1 VLLLE
6 SRSFSTALRA
16 HALRLAPQSTGST
29 SSFSDD
35 AIRKEPGFVPNPPEH
50 LQAPFLHSLMTNT
63 QPTKL
68 DAAHFDAK
76 ARQWDENPVFRE
88 RGLKIAQAIR
98 KAVPLNRQMSALD
111 YGCGTGL
118 LSFPLKDELGAILL
132 ADSST
137 GMLDVVAGKI
147 AAQGVSNMAGVKLDL
162 LADPPPAQH
171 FDLIVTSMTLHH
183 VPDTEHIL
191 RVFHDLLNPGG
202 YLCIADLDQE
212 DGSFHG
218 IAVDVHHGFDRADLG
233 LRAEKAG
240 FAGVQFQT
248 VFSIAKERETGTR
261 DYPVFL
267 MTAHRATEK

>member
-1 VLLLE
+1 M
-6 SRSFSTALRA
+6 SY
-16 HALRLAPQSTGST
+16 
-29 SSFSDD
+29 
-35 AIRKEPGFVPNPPEH
+35 
-50 LQAPFLHSLMTNT
+50 T

-68 DAAHFDAK
+68 DAAHFDSK
-76 ARQWDENPVFRE
+76 ARQWDDNPLFQE

-98 KAVPLNRQMSALD
+98 QAVPLHRHMSALD

-132 ADSST
+132 ADSSS
-137 GMLDVVAGKI
+137 GMLDVVSEKI
-147 AAQGVSNMAGVKLDL
+147 AAHGVSNMTPAQLDL
-162 LADPPPAQH
+162 LIDPPPAQR

-191 RVFHDLLNPGG
+191 RIFHDLLNPGA

-218 IAVDVHHGFDRADLG
+218 PEVDVHHGFDQADLSR
-233 LRAEKAG
+233 RAAQAG
-240 FAGVQFQT
+240 FADVHFQT
-248 VFSIAKERETGTR
+248 VFSITKEHESGTR

-267 MTAHRATEK
+267 MTARRAGA